1 MKKINLFLV
10 FTMLGFGLLV
20 QNAHAGSLA
29 EAPNLAAVATGPEH
43 NARIAIAPYA
53 QVVANDSYT
62 FIGISH
68 PSLATAHTSI
78 GLVVEAMNMTT
89 VPNTAGGRAAIFT
102 VSAGETHRVFV
113 VNQSH
118 ATINGNNASFTDTQT
133 HLITTTDA
141 SQFGNIKVT
150 SVGTH
155 PYGATLDTNRPG
167 AYSYTAAAPC
177 AACIQRYDGLNQLSM
192 WGVVYQESNGA
203 GFAMEFIGDMHDST
217 SSGTRIPFPLSGFDG
232 AATAKQNIIRMGA
245 GVN

>member
-1 MKKINLFLV
+1 MKKVNLFLILV
-10 FTMLGFGLLV
+10 IFGFGIIT
-20 QNAHAGSLA
+20 QNAHAGDVTA
-29 EAPNLAAVATGPEH
+29 APNLPAEATGVEH
-43 NARIAIAPYA
+43 NARVAIAPYA

-155 PYGATLDTNRPG
+155 PYGATMDNNRPG
-167 AYSYTAAAPC
+167 AYAYTAAVPC
-177 AACIQRYDGLNQLSM
+177 AACIHRYDGLNQLSM

-217 SSGTRIPFPLSGFDG
+217 ASGTRISYPLTGYDG

>member
-10 FTMLGFGLLV
+10 LTMLGFGLLV

-29 EAPNLAAVATGPEH
+29 QAPNLPAVTTGPEH

-155 PYGATLDTNRPG
+155 PYGATLDVNRPG
-167 AYSYTAAAPC
+167 RYSDTTAGVRAVS
-177 AACIQRYDGLNQLSM
+177 IQRYDGLNQLSM

-217 SSGTRIPFPLSGFDG
+217 SSGTRISHELSGYDG